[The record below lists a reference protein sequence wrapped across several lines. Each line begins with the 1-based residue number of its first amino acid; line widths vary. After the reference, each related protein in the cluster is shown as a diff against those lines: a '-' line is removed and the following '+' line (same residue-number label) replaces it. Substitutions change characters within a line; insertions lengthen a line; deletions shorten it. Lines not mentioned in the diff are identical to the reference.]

1 MLTDFFVCPQQLLL
15 ALTEK
20 NECPWPYGM
29 AFEGGDLFYIPIIAL
44 SERKSSFLWVAGFGM
59 GRELGEANFYTR
71 DEQSLQIR
79 G

>member
-29 AFEGGDLFYIPIIAL
+29 AFEGGDLFYIPI
-44 SERKSSFLWVAGFGM
+44 SSL
-59 GRELGEANFYTR
+59 
-71 DEQSLQIR
+71 
-79 G
+79 